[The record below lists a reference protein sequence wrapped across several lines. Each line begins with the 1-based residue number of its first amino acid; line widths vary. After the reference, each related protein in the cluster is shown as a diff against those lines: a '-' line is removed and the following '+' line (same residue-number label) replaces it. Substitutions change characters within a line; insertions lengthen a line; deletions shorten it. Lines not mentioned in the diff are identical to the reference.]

1 MKHALLSLGL
11 ALTTLVAQAYQ
22 ISDLTVRLEK
32 NGLFTVV
39 VNGQKQ
45 ASNCNV
51 FRFDQ
56 IVPGMHSIQ
65 VLRNN
70 YWGSPAVVY
79 RGRIRVPRSS
89 KVKATLNNRNQMKV
103 SFRPLVHHGN
113 HQGGGYG
120 QTTSGTASGYGGHY
134 QHPQP
139 VVCAPPAPVHF
150 GMASLQF
157 NRTREMMD
165 DVPFDD
171 DKLMISRQ
179 AIRMNGISSEQL
191 RTLLYILTFDSS
203 KLKLAK
209 FAYEYVSDSESYFI
223 LNDAFTFSSSS
234 RELDDFIY
242 GH

>member
-1 MKHALLSLGL
+1 MKHTLLSLGL

-22 ISDLTVRLEK
+22 TSDLTVRLEK

-45 ASNCNV
+45 ASNSNI
-51 FRFDQ
+51 FRFDRMA
-56 IVPGMHSIQ
+56 PGIHPIQ

-79 RGRIRVPRSS
+79 SGKIRVPRSS
-89 KVKATLNNRNQMKV
+89 KVKATLNNRNQLRV
-103 SFRPLVHHGN
+103 SFRPLVHLGN
-113 HQGGGYG
+113 QQGGGYG
-120 QTTSGTASGYGGHY
+120 QTTFANSSGYGQI

-150 GMASLQF
+150 GMAPFQF

-165 DVPFDD
+165 NVPFDD
-171 DKLMISRQ
+171 DKLMIARQ
-179 AIRMNGISSEQL
+179 AIRMNGISAEQL
-191 RTLLYILTFDSS
+191 LTLLHIMTFDSN
-203 KLKLAK
+203 KLQLAK
-209 FAYEYVSDSESYFI
+209 FAHEFVSDPESYFI
-223 LNDAFTFSSSS
+223 LNDALTFSSSI
-234 RELDDFIY
+234 RELDNFIH

>member
-22 ISDLTVRLEK
+22 TSDLTVRLEK

-39 VNGQKQ
+39 VNGKKQ

-89 KVKATLNNRNQMKV
+89 KVKATLNNRNQMMV

-113 HQGGGYG
+113 HQGGSYG
-120 QTTSGTASGYGGHY
+120 QTTSLTAPGYGGHY
-134 QHPQP
+134 QYPQP
-139 VVCAPPAPVHF
+139 VVCGPPAPVHF
-150 GMASLQF
+150 GMASFQF
-157 NRTREMMD
+157 NRTRERMD

-179 AIRMNGISSEQL
+179 AIRMNGISAEQL
-191 RTLLYILTFDSS
+191 RTLLYKLTFDSS

-209 FAYEYVSDSESYFI
+209 FAYEYVSDSESYFL
-223 LNDAFTFSSSS
+223 LNDAFTFSSSG
-234 RELDDFIY
+234 RELDNFIC